1 MINQSVHLLLDSSF
15 LSLINQTPQANQ
27 GRQLA
32 HGIGPRLYSKPI
44 AANST
49 RTSGIGNVRVCIKLN
64 NNNNNNNN
72 RVYYSCT
79 HLDTY
84 HILVS
89 TMLRA

>member
-1 MINQSVHLLLDSSF
+1 MINQSVHLFLDSSF

-49 RTSGIGNVRVCIKLN
+49 RTSGKGNVSVHKL
-64 NNNNNNNN
+64 NNNNN

-89 TMLRA
+89 TMLRT